1 MIYIELY
8 IYGIFS
14 VEKIIHKV
22 KNRQVPNN
30 LSEQVIAYR
39 FFERDE
45 VTVNNRKIIGE
56 SHNFS
61 PMTYFGRIFTLGEL
75 RTVPHTKVL
84 QDQMLEKHWN
94 KVVCN
99 KFGKFQPLEE
109 DAIVINC

>member
-22 KNRQVPNN
+22 KTRQAPEG
-30 LSEQVIAYR
+30 LSDQVVAYR

-75 RTVPHTKVL
+75 RSVPNTRVL
-84 QDQMLEKHWN
+84 QNEMLEKQWN
-94 KVVCN
+94 KVVFN